1 MTREDLHEMYR
12 RWRAGHPIQQ
22 MARAIQGDRKTIR
35 HYLNKFQQAGLSQ
48 AGPEVDKQALE
59 ELFDTILP
67 ATERVQPAR
76 QELSCYEQLIREW
89 IQDEREPVK
98 PKSAYQI
105 LRSTYH
111 IRASYESFK
120 LFVRQKGL
128 NAKSKKQVL
137 RIELPPGQEQQ
148 IDYGRVGWLED
159 PRGGQNRVVWAFCT
173 VLSCSRLPFIQY
185 VYTQRQV
192 AFADSLIDALEFYQG
207 TTEFISI
214 DNLKSGVTKPDLWD
228 PVLNK
233 TLAEVADYYG
243 LFINPCRVGKSTDK
257 GKVERLV
264 PLARELFRR
273 LKKEHPT
280 AGLPELNRWALRWCR
295 EEYGRREHG
304 TTGIAPL
311 QAFEEGEKATLRPL
325 PAERFE
331 TPVWKEVAVHAGDGF
346 LTFGDKRFAVPAYR
360 GRRVWVRYSERSRL
374 LRIFSQGRLI
384 REYVVGA
391 QRVNYLPGD
400 FPQAQQ
406 ALMQGSYPQYLLR
419 QAVAFGPD
427 AQALIERVLQPHAY
441 LNARRAKGILEVMA
455 DYQHQPFFATV
466 CRQALH
472 RGVKLPARFRAMLAD
487 EQHQLKMD
495 FRPLPISPTGE
506 RMIREI
512 SYYIR

>member
-257 GKVERLV
+257 GKVERLIGYLSGNFLPSVSGEDLGLEELNEHVLAWLADIGEQQLRDFSETREERFTHEREHLSALPLHPLDCWESSEVHVSRESLFAYEGARYSV
-264 PLARELFRR
+264 PAELIGETLRLKRDPLSRTVELFHERHQVRRFTLLPPGERGPLWDPADRLSVQRRWEREQKRR
-273 LKKEHPT
+273 LT
-280 AGLPELNRWALRWCR
+280 AGQPRTPQRPADPEVD
-295 EEYGRREHG
+295 
-304 TTGIAPL
+304 I
-311 QAFEEGEKATLRPL
+311 
-325 PAERFE
+325 
-331 TPVWKEVAVHAGDGF
+331 
-346 LTFGDKRFAVPAYR
+346 
-360 GRRVWVRYSERSRL
+360 RSPSLYERL
-374 LRIFSQGRLI
+374 LEEAAS
-384 REYVVGA
+384 
-391 QRVNYLPGD
+391 
-400 FPQAQQ
+400 
-406 ALMQGSYPQYLLR
+406 
-419 QAVAFGPD
+419 
-427 AQALIERVLQPHAY
+427 
-441 LNARRAKGILEVMA
+441 
-455 DYQHQPFFATV
+455 
-466 CRQALH
+466 
-472 RGVKLPARFRAMLAD
+472 
-487 EQHQLKMD
+487 
-495 FRPLPISPTGE
+495 
-506 RMIREI
+506 
-512 SYYIR
+512 